1 MTTNK
6 IATYLGFCLRAR
18 KLLLGTDNVE
28 SARRNVYLLMADE
41 TLSANAWKILVKAQE
56 KFSCPLLQ
64 CSPDFIGECL
74 HRYGVKA
81 LAVQE
86 QSLANAILSCVSQ
99 SEQVKLYPGG
109 NN

>member
-1 MTTNK
+1 MTKNK
-6 IATYLGFCLRAR
+6 IETYLGFCLRAR

-28 SARRNVYLLMADE
+28 KANRNVYMLLADE
-41 TLSANAWKILVKAQE
+41 TLSDNSFKILVKAQE

-64 CSPDFIGECL
+64 CSSGFIGECL

-81 LAVQE
+81 VAVQDKN
-86 QSLANAILSCVSQ
+86 LADAILEHASNI
-99 SEQVKLYPGG
+99 EEVKLYSGG